1 MRLILCL
8 IPRMDSWMLMP
19 VDANFWNPSDSSKR
33 PYHYHYHYQIIK
45 YQIINHKSCPK
56 KKRKAQNSR
65 GSWWRGQVWVTG
77 HYFISRSEWVSEWGS
92 KSSEDAGPL
101 RIASTFEFRTNVFES
116 ARILNPHGR
125 AAHGWKTMSNVS
137 QLSTCKFQLSVS
149 VSLHQLNWSQ
159 LPPAMHNL
167 TAG

>member
-45 YQIINHKSCPK
+45 YQIINHKSYPK

-77 HYFISRSEWVSEWGS
+77 HYFISRSEWVSEGRNPVRTQDRS
-92 KSSEDAGPL
+92 
-101 RIASTFEFRTNVFES
+101 ASLQLLNFERTSLKVLASWTRMGELLMGE
-116 ARILNPHGR
+116 RQCQ
-125 AAHGWKTMSNVS
+125 MSVN
-137 QLSTCKFQLSVS
+137 FQLASFNYQSQSVS
-149 VSLHQLNWSQ
+149 IN
-159 LPPAMHNL
+159 
-167 TAG
+167 